1 MRLVRY
7 SYPSYRS
14 LSPISGGFSRPA
26 WPGLESEIDRL
37 FASALAD
44 FGAPAAGARF
54 PVDLYEDKANTYVRA
69 ELPGVSRE
77 DIQVETVDGTLT
89 ITATRKEKDGDQE
102 QTITFNRAIALSAEV
117 QSDQI
122 TAAYE
127 NGVLTVT
134 LPKKEEAK
142 PRKIT
147 IGVN

>member
-7 SYPSYRS
+7 NYPVYRS
-14 LSPISGGFSRPA
+14 PAGFAGSYARSPWG
-26 WPGLESEIDRL
+26 GLENEIDRL

-54 PVDLYEDKANTYVRA
+54 PVDLYEDKGNTYVRA
-69 ELPGVSRE
+69 ELPGVNRE
-77 DIQVETVDGTLT
+77 DIQVEAADGSLT
-89 ITATRKEKDGDQE
+89 ITATRKEKAGEQE
-102 QTITFNRAIALSAEV
+102 QTYTYHRAIGLSAEV
-117 QSDQI
+117 QSDKI

-134 LPKKEEAK
+134 LPKQEEVK